1 MKCFLREDIQ
11 ELASSTRFPR
21 LDNAHEFA
29 EDVCV
34 NKNNKRKDI
43 LKQCMLLH
51 FEHRVVQAQR
61 LGTVPQA
68 EELASL
74 PLFQQARDLDEKY
87 LREKYKKTVYEKKE
101 EEMRMIEEERL
112 EEERRLE
119 RQREKEELKRK
130 RAEAKELRRQER
142 RAAKK
147 EELIATYEEKKRR
160 YEEAYEKWDRKMK
173 EQRARL
179 EELQDKIKAA
189 DGHKKQLEE
198 SMVSMEKQKESL
210 LESLREAA
218 TKTVQR
224 EEQSMKKEMST
235 RPSASAGPGQ
245 SDLHRGD
252 YESSRFVKKPY
263 GHSNWRKDRENDS
276 VMSPRASSGVLD
288 DAPKSF
294 GNPPRYRNDS
304 QMTRDGSRSFPQS
317 RDSYRSNP
325 QPPPRRADDSRD
337 RDYPRT
343 SHSIRRGPPMSA
355 RYTGP
360 RDSPPAERSRFKSYR
375 SHRDDIDR
383 HESQSRSYDRSY
395 HHNKRPY

>member
-29 EDVCV
+29 EDVSSI
-34 NKNNKRKDI
+34 NKNKKKDI

-61 LGTVPQA
+61 LGIVPQA
-68 EELASL
+68 KELASL
-74 PLFQQARDLDEKY
+74 PLFQQARDVDEHY
-87 LREKYKKTVYEKKE
+87 LRDKYKKKVYEKKE
-101 EEMRMIEEERL
+101 DERRMIEEERL

-119 RQREKEELKRK
+119 KQREKEELKRK

-147 EELIATYEEKKRR
+147 EEMIATYEEKKRR

-173 EQRARL
+173 EQKAEL
-179 EELQDKIKAA
+179 EELQDKMKAA
-189 DGHKKQLEE
+189 DRRKKQLEE
-198 SMVSMEKQKESL
+198 SMVSMEKEKESL

-224 EEQSMKKEMST
+224 EEQTMKKDITS
-235 RPSASAGPGQ
+235 RPSASTGPGQ
-245 SDLHRGD
+245 SDLRRGD
-252 YESSRFVKKPY
+252 YESSRFEKKPY
-263 GHSNWRKDRENDS
+263 GYSNWRRDRENDS
-276 VMSPRASSGVLD
+276 VMSPRASSGALD
-288 DAPKSF
+288 DAKSF
-294 GNPPRYRNDS
+294 GNNPPRYRNDP
-304 QMTRDGSRSFPQS
+304 QMTREGSRSFLQS

-325 QPPPRRADDSRD
+325 PPPPRRADDSRD

-360 RDSPPAERSRFKSYR
+360 RDSPPAERARSKSYR
-375 SHRDDIDR
+375 SYRDDIDR
-383 HESQSRSYDRSY
+383 QESQSRSYDRPY